1 MSINYKYCVLHTKK
15 KYYSLNS
22 GKANMEAKYLK
33 GIFTG
38 LAVMTLFGCAN
49 MPDAV
54 VNYYLPK
61 SEVNITV
68 TQTVSCVDVTN
79 RFCRN

>member
-54 VNYYLPK
+54 VKL
-61 SEVNITV
+61 TV
-68 TQTVSCVDVTN
+68 PDRGCQWLYSHCVHCT
-79 RFCRN
+79 